1 MLNTTAMTPTHQYK
15 PPYHRLIVALGF
27 SILMLGMAGLGLEQV
42 TPELMGTRLGWPL
55 MRLLCFIAIGLT
67 IGQIIESVGW
77 TQKLGMISSPLFD
90 FSKLGSRCSAA
101 FVTAFISGTAANA
114 MLYNFW
120 QEHKINKHQLTLT
133 YLANQFP
140 AYFLH
145 LPTTVFIVL
154 PLTGWAGVHYFILT
168 FVAATVRLIIV
179 LLYGHGYPVT
189 LPEQIAPGDS
199 RPVAQK
205 KKQTPVWQALKQKL
219 PRRLINIATYVVPI
233 YIAVFLLNTIGAFEW
248 ARQWMAKWVVTALIP
263 VEALSLVIVSF
274 AAEFTSGFATAGA
287 LMSAG
292 VITTKQAVL
301 ALLIGNMVAFP
312 IRALRHQ
319 LPRLLGIF
327 TLKTGFYL
335 LLLGQGFR
343 MASLLI
349 AGLVYYIVF

>member
-1 MLNTTAMTPTHQYK
+1 MTPTNHK
-15 PPYHRLIVALGF
+15 PRYRRLLVALG
-27 SILMLGMAGLGLEQV
+27 ITLLMLVAAGMGLDQV
-42 TPELMGTRLGWPL
+42 TPELMRTRLVWPL
-55 MRLLCFIAIGLT
+55 IRLLCFIGIGLT
-67 IGQIIESVGW
+67 VGQVIESAGW
-77 TQKLGMISSPLFD
+77 TRNLGKISSPLFH

-120 QEHKINKHQLTLT
+120 QERQINKHQLTLT

-154 PLTGWAGVHYFILT
+154 PLTGWAGVHYFLLT
-168 FVAATVRLIIV
+168 FAAAMVRLMMV
-179 LLYGHGYPVT
+179 LFYGNRHPVT
-189 LPEQIAPGDS
+189 QPEEIALDNGG
-199 RPVAQK
+199 PVTES
-205 KKQTPVWQALKQKL
+205 KKQTPVWLALKQKL
-219 PRRLINIATYVVPI
+219 PQRLMNIATYVVPI
-233 YIAVFLLNTIGAFEW
+233 YVAVFLLNSMGAFEW
-248 ARQWMAKWVVTALIP
+248 ARQWMAKWVVTAFIP
-263 VEALSLVIVSF
+263 VEALSLVVLSF

-292 VITTKQAVL
+292 VITTKQTVL
-301 ALLIGNMVAFP
+301 ALLIGNIVAFP

-327 TLKTGFYL
+327 TFKAGFQL

-343 MASLLI
+343 MTSLIL
-349 AGLVYYIVF
+349 AGVIYYIVF